1 MNDTN
6 KRWIKRKPDLS
17 KKIRKIFPIRLP
29 FGLYTELKW
38 YESNRKFLVIRKDV
52 QSYRRPFLRLLYFWT
67 FRELRWFEDERTFLI
82 ISRSLLGRKIIEM
95 VYRLEDGDKCRIG
108 QYKKTILSQRNLS
121 PAWLYIERKGEQYPL
136 DDYLLTGSRLQILE
150 VRDFLAESVMQ
161 SELFDKNGSWSLA
174 WDDLD
179 CEPYIYGGVDGGFRN
194 PNGDL
199 MIRDQHE
206 GFK

>member
-1 MNDTN
+1 MDDMN

-17 KKIRKIFPIRLP
+17 TKIRKISPISLP

-38 YESNRKFLVIRKDV
+38 YESSRKFLVIRKGV
-52 QSYRRPFLRLLYFWT
+52 QSFRRPFLRIIYRRI
-67 FRELRWFEDERTFLI
+67 FRELWWFEEERTFLI
-82 ISRSLLGRKIIEM
+82 INRSLLGRKTIEM
-95 VYRLEDGDKCRIG
+95 VYRLEVGDKCRIG
-108 QYKKTILSQRNLS
+108 QYKKTILSERNLS

-136 DDYLLTGSRLQILE
+136 DDYLLTGPRLQILE
-150 VRDFLAESVMQ
+150 VRDFLAESMMQ
-161 SELFDKNGSWSLA
+161 SELFDKHGHWSLS
-174 WDDLD
+174 WEELD

-199 MIRDQHE
+199 MIRKTLE